1 MFKFYTKVK
10 SFLLK
15 NAKRIK
21 LFCIYA
27 IFLFF
32 FVLLLQI
39 TLQYIPIQLDV
50 AFLAIKQSYIDII
63 PWRVAFFTHVFTSMF
78 ALLAGFTQFS
88 KWFLKKYTVAHR
100 WVGKVYVMNVVFI
113 TGPASF
119 IMSLY
124 ANGGLS
130 SRIAF
135 TTLSVLWIF
144 TTAKAWQLAKQ
155 KKFIAHRNYMMRSY
169 ALTVSAIT
177 LRAWKWLFVVLFHP
191 RPMDVYQIVA
201 WLGWVPNILL
211 VEWMIY
217 RYAIKAKQKNV
228 G

>member
-1 MFKFYTKVK
+1 MFKVYTKIR
-10 SFLLK
+10 SFLPNNTLK
-15 NAKRIK
+15 NLK
-21 LFCIYA
+21 LIFIY
-27 IFLFF
+27 ILFLFF
-32 FVLLLQI
+32 FILMLKI
-39 TLQYIPIQLDV
+39 TVQYIPIQLDV

-63 PWRVAFFTHVFTSMF
+63 PWRIAFFTHVFTSMF

-88 KWFLKKYTVAHR
+88 KWFLKKYKLAHR
-100 WVGKVYVMNVVFI
+100 WIGKIYVINVVFI
-113 TGPASF
+113 TGPAAF

-135 TTLSVLWIF
+135 TALDILWIF

-155 KKFIAHRNYMMRSY
+155 KKFTEHKYYMMRSY

-177 LRAWKWLFVVLFHP
+177 LRAWKWLFVLLFHP

-201 WLGWVPNILL
+201 WMGWVPNLLL
-211 VEWMIY
+211 VEWLINKY
-217 RYAIKAKQKNV
+217 KQKQKNIS
-228 G
+228 